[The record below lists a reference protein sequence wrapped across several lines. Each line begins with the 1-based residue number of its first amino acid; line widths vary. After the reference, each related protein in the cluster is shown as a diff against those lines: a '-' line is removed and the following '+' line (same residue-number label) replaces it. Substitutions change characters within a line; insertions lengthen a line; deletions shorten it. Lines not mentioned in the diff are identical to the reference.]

1 MIKLE
6 KSLEKIFQICDMG
19 LLMGMP
25 VFDDI
30 LNKQLELLKTQTNID
45 EM

>member
-6 KSLEKIFQICDMG
+6 KSLEKIYRIWG